1 MDVVA
6 QAFRYAQEH
15 QAELWSALIQHL
27 LLVAVALGIGIAL
40 CVPLG
45 ILTSRSRTAALTVI
59 NSVNAVRVMPSLAI
73 LFLAIPYLGL
83 SFRSAALALIVLA
96 LPPILINTD
105 AGMRNIDPS
114 IREAAYGMGMT
125 AREVLWQVE
134 IPLALP
140 VIIAGVRIA
149 MIEVIASATLAA
161 FVGGGGLGTFV
172 TLGFAL
178 YDNAILLV
186 GAVPVALL
194 AIATEL
200 GMGRLQRM
208 LQRP

>member
-15 QAELWSALIQHL
+15 QAELWSALTQHL

-40 CVPLG
+40 SVPLG
-45 ILTSRSRTAALTVI
+45 IFTSRSRMAALTVI
-59 NSVNAVRVMPSLAI
+59 NSVNAIRVMPSLAI

-83 SFRSAALALIVLA
+83 SFRSAVLALTVLA

-114 IREAAYGMGMT
+114 IREAAYAMGMT

>member
-1 MDVVA
+1 
-6 QAFRYAQEH
+6 
-15 QAELWSALIQHL
+15 
-27 LLVAVALGIGIAL
+27 
-40 CVPLG
+40 
-45 ILTSRSRTAALTVI
+45 
-59 NSVNAVRVMPSLAI
+59 
-73 LFLAIPYLGL
+73 
-83 SFRSAALALIVLA
+83 
-96 LPPILINTD
+96 
-105 AGMRNIDPS
+105 
-114 IREAAYGMGMT
+114 
-125 AREVLWQVE
+125 VLWQVE